1 MVDVKTESEIKQSNV
16 GQSYVISINKE
27 GEWFYNGA
35 EIIHPKV
42 LRIFNDALARDGS
55 GVFYMTVE
63 GDYATVVVE
72 DAPFVVRRISPVTEG
87 DDVIGFVGKLSDDTY
102 EPIDLRTVEIDEN
115 NVPYCAVK
123 RGEEKKRGRLTA
135 RFSTTAYYAL
145 AEYIDYDE
153 AGDSY
158 YIMLKSKR
166 FDIPYSGG
174 D

>member
-1 MVDVKTESEIKQSNV
+1 MTEGKMDSDIEKSYVEQN
-16 GQSYVISINKE
+16 YVISINKE

-42 LRIFNDALARDGS
+42 LRIFNDALARDEN
-55 GVFYMTVE
+55 GVYYLTVE

-72 DAPFVVRRISPVTEG
+72 DAPFVVKRISPVFDG
-87 DDVIGFVGKLSDDTY
+87 DDVTGFVGKLSDDTY
-102 EPIDLRTVEIDEN
+102 EPIDLRTVEIDER

-123 RGEEKKRGRLTA
+123 RGEEKRGRLTA
-135 RFSTTAYYAL
+135 RFSTIAYYTL
-145 AEYIDYDE
+145 ASYIDYDE

-158 YIMLKSKR
+158 FIILKSKR
-166 FDIPYSGG
+166 FDIPYFGG

>member
-1 MVDVKTESEIKQSNV
+1 MAEGKTEPGTGHSQV
-16 GQSYVISINKE
+16 GQNYIISINKE

-42 LRIFNDALARDGS
+42 LRIFNDALSIDES

-72 DAPFVVRRISPVTEG
+72 DAPFVIKRVSPVFDG

-123 RGEEKKRGRLTA
+123 RGEEKRGRLTA
-135 RFSTTAYYAL
+135 RFSSTAYYAF

-153 AGDSY
+153 ANDSY
-158 YIMLKSKR
+158 FIMLKSRR
-166 FDIPYSGG
+166 FDIPYFGG